1 MNTTIS
7 RISALAALVLV
18 SATAQAC
25 SSGTTTTTTA
35 PSDPAGTA
43 ATATA
48 ATAATAT
55 AATAATAAA
64 PAAKRVEPVV
74 KSAPR
79 SKPAGKKPK
88 LPEAQSLVTVTAA
101 DSGAS
106 ITDLGK
112 GYLSASKNGTALQ
125 FHLIHTDDKTNNYQF
140 SLAGPKNLCLE
151 QALDPFGSLRLKTC
165 DIEKAEQ
172 LFVITPAAD
181 DYYIGSKHAEYL
193 YQGAGDVASFDVTPD
208 FEPGH
213 WTFVVKG
220 SEPLD

>member
-1 MNTTIS
+1 M
-7 RISALAALVLV
+7 
-18 SATAQAC
+18 
-25 SSGTTTTTTA
+25 
-35 PSDPAGTA
+35 
-43 ATATA
+43 
-48 ATAATAT
+48 
-55 AATAATAAA
+55 
-64 PAAKRVEPVV
+64 EPVV
-74 KSAPR
+74 KSTPR
-79 SKPAGKKPK
+79 SKPTRKKPK

-106 ITDLGK
+106 ITDRGK

-125 FHLIHTDDKTNNYQF
+125 FHLIHTDDKTDNYQF

-151 QALDPFGSLRLKTC
+151 QALDPFGSLRLKPC

-181 DYYIGSKHAEYL
+181 GYYIGSKHAEYL
-193 YQGAGDVASFDVTPD
+193 YQGVGDVASFDVTSD

>member
-1 MNTTIS
+1 MNTKIS
-7 RISALAALVLV
+7 RISALAVLVLV

-25 SSGTTTTTTA
+25 SSRTTTTTA
-35 PSDPAGTA
+35 PSAPAAPAVT
-43 ATATA
+43 TS
-48 ATAATAT
+48 
-55 AATAATAAA
+55 AA
-64 PAAKRVEPVV
+64 PAATAERVEPVV
-74 KSAPR
+74 KSTPR

-101 DSGAS
+101 GSGAS
-106 ITDLGK
+106 ITDLGE
-112 GYLSASKNGTALQ
+112 GYLSAAKNGTALQ
-125 FHLIHTDDKTNNYQF
+125 FHLIHADDKSNDYQF

-151 QALDPFGSLRLKTC
+151 QALDPFGSLRLKPC

-172 LFVITPAAD
+172 LFAITPAAD
-181 DYYIGSKHAEYL
+181 GYYIGSKHAEYL

-208 FEPGH
+208 FEPDH

>member
-1 MNTTIS
+1 MNTKIS

-35 PSDPAGTA
+35 PSAPAGTA
-43 ATATA
+43 A
-48 ATAATAT
+48 
-55 AATAATAAA
+55 
-64 PAAKRVEPVV
+64 PKRVEPVV

-79 SKPAGKKPK
+79 STPAGRKPK

-101 DSGAS
+101 GSGAS

-125 FHLIHTDDKTNNYQF
+125 FHLIHADDKTSDYQF

-151 QALDPFGSLRLKTC
+151 QALDPFGSLRLKPC
-165 DIEKAEQ
+165 DIEKSEQ

-181 DYYIGSKHAEYL
+181 GHYIGSKHAEYL
-193 YQGAGDVASFDVTPD
+193 YQGVGDVASFDVTPD

>member
-1 MNTTIS
+1 MNTKIS
-7 RISALAALVLV
+7 RISALAALMLA

-25 SSGTTTTTTA
+25 SAGTTTTAA
-35 PSDPAGTA
+35 PSAPAGTA
-43 ATATA
+43 A
-48 ATAATAT
+48 
-55 AATAATAAA
+55 A
-64 PAAKRVEPVV
+64 PSAPAAAKRVEPVV
-74 KSAPR
+74 KSTPR

-88 LPEAQSLVTVTAA
+88 PPEAQSLVTVTAA
-101 DSGAS
+101 GSGAS

-125 FHLIHTDDKTNNYQF
+125 FHLIHIDDKTNDYQF

-151 QALDPFGSLRLKTC
+151 QALDPFGSLRLKQC

-181 DYYIGSKHAEYL
+181 GYYIGSKHAEFL

-213 WTFVVKG
+213 WTFVVRG

>member
-1 MNTTIS
+1 MNTKIS
-7 RISALAALVLV
+7 RISALAALMLA

-25 SSGTTTTTTA
+25 SAGTTTTAA
-35 PSDPAGTA
+35 PS
-43 ATATA
+43 
-48 ATAATAT
+48 
-55 AATAATAAA
+55 A

-74 KSAPR
+74 KSTPR

-101 DSGAS
+101 GSGAS

-125 FHLIHTDDKTNNYQF
+125 FHLIHIDDKTNDYQF

-151 QALDPFGSLRLKTC
+151 QALDPFGSLRLKQC

-181 DYYIGSKHAEYL
+181 GYYIGSKHAEFL

-213 WTFVVKG
+213 WTFVVRG

>member
-1 MNTTIS
+1 MNTKIS

-35 PSDPAGTA
+35 PPAPASTTA
-43 ATATA
+43 AQA
-48 ATAATAT
+48 ATTS
-55 AATAATAAA
+55 AA
-64 PAAKRVEPVV
+64 PTAAKRVEPVV
-74 KSAPR
+74 KSTPR

-125 FHLIHTDDKTNNYQF
+125 FHLIHTDDKGTDYQF
-140 SLAGPKNLCLE
+140 SLAGSKNLCLE
-151 QALDPFGSLRLKTC
+151 RALDPFGSLRLKPC

-193 YQGAGDVASFDVTPD
+193 YQGVGDVASFDVTPD

>member
-1 MNTTIS
+1 MNTNIS

-18 SATAQAC
+18 SVTAQAC

-35 PSDPAGTA
+35 TSAPAGATPA
-43 ATATA
+43 ATTSA
-48 ATAATAT
+48 AP
-55 AATAATAAA
+55 

-74 KSAPR
+74 KSTPR

-101 DSGAS
+101 GSGAS

-125 FHLIHTDDKTNNYQF
+125 FHLIHTDDKTDNYQF

-151 QALDPFGSLRLKTC
+151 QALDPFGGLRLKPC
-165 DIEKAEQ
+165 DIERAEQ
-172 LFVITPAAD
+172 LFVITPAVD
-181 DYYIGSKHAEYL
+181 GYYIGSKHAEYL
-193 YQGAGDVASFDVTPD
+193 YQGVGDVASFDVTPD

>member
-7 RISALAALVLV
+7 RISAVAALVLV

-25 SSGTTTTTTA
+25 SAGTKTTTTA
-35 PSDPAGTA
+35 PS
-43 ATATA
+43 
-48 ATAATAT
+48 
-55 AATAATAAA
+55 AA
-64 PAAKRVEPVV
+64 PAATTSAAPAATKRVEPVV

-79 SKPAGKKPK
+79 SKPVAQKPK

-101 DSGAS
+101 GSGAS

-112 GYLSASKNGTALQ
+112 GYLSASKKGTALR

-151 QALDPFGSLRLKTC
+151 QALDPFGSLRLKPC

-181 DYYIGSKHAEYL
+181 GYYVGSKHAEYL
-193 YQGAGDVASFDVTPD
+193 YQGVGDVASFDVTPD

>member
-1 MNTTIS
+1 MNTKIS

-35 PSDPAGTA
+35 PSAPAGTTAAPA
-43 ATATA
+43 ATTA
-48 ATAATAT
+48 ATSP
-55 AATAATAAA
+55 A
-64 PAAKRVEPVV
+64 PVAAAKRVEPVV
-74 KSAPR
+74 KSTPR
-79 SKPAGKKPK
+79 SKPAGKEPK
-88 LPEAQSLVTVTAA
+88 LPEAQSLVTVTAVG
-101 DSGAS
+101 SGAS

-125 FHLIHTDDKTNNYQF
+125 FHLIHTDDKGNDYQF

-151 QALDPFGSLRLKTC
+151 QALDPFGSLRLKSC

-172 LFVITPAAD
+172 LFAIAPAAD
-181 DYYIGSKHAEYL
+181 GYYIGSKHAEYL
-193 YQGAGDVASFDVTPD
+193 YQGVGDVASFDVTPD
-208 FEPGH
+208 FEPDH

>member
-1 MNTTIS
+1 MNTKIS
-7 RISALAALVLV
+7 RISALAVLVLV

-25 SSGTTTTTTA
+25 SSGTTTPTA
-35 PSDPAGTA
+35 PSAPAGTTAAPA
-43 ATATA
+43 ATTS
-48 ATAATAT
+48 
-55 AATAATAAA
+55 AA
-64 PAAKRVEPVV
+64 PAAAKRVEPVV
-74 KSAPR
+74 KSTPR

-88 LPEAQSLVTVTAA
+88 VPEAQSLVTVTTVG
-101 DSGAS
+101 SGAS
-106 ITDLGK
+106 ITDLDK

-125 FHLIHTDDKTNNYQF
+125 FHLIHTDDKGTDYQF

-151 QALDPFGSLRLKTC
+151 QALDPFGSLRLKPC

-172 LFVITPAAD
+172 LFAIASAVD
-181 DYYIGSKHAEYL
+181 GYYIGSKHAEYL

-208 FEPGH
+208 FEPDH

>member
-1 MNTTIS
+1 MNTTFS
-7 RISALAALVLV
+7 RITALATLVLV

-25 SSGTTTTTTA
+25 SSKTTTTA
-35 PSDPAGTA
+35 PSAPASSAPAPVA
-43 ATATA
+43 ATSTA
-48 ATAATAT
+48 PA
-55 AATAATAAA
+55 
-64 PAAKRVEPVV
+64 AAKRVEPVV
-74 KSAPR
+74 KTTPR
-79 SKPAGKKPK
+79 SKPAGKKPT

-101 DSGAS
+101 GNGAS

-125 FHLIHTDDKTNNYQF
+125 FHLIHTDDKGNDYQF

-151 QALDPFGSLRLKTC
+151 QTLDPFGSLRLKPC

-172 LFVITPAAD
+172 LFTITPAAD
-181 DYYIGSKHAEYL
+181 GYYVGSMHAEYL
-193 YQGAGDVASFDVTPD
+193 YQGVGDVASFDVTPD
-208 FEPGH
+208 FEPDH